1 MTANDSTPSEGQSG
15 DGCTES
21 QDSVAVQNIEKMTHT
36 EIVQYADRE
45 TDATAS
51 EVAAVL
57 REYADALDTDGF
69 ERFRPGL

>member
-1 MTANDSTPSEGQSG
+1 MTANDSTPSEGESA
-15 DGCTES
+15 DGSTES
-21 QDSVAVQNIEKMTHT
+21 QDSVAVNNVKNMMHT
-36 EIVQYADRE
+36 DIVQYADRE

-57 REYADALDTDGF
+57 REYADALETDGF

>member
-1 MTANDSTPSEGQSG
+1 MTANDSTPSKGERT
-15 DGCTES
+15 DGRTES
-21 QDSVAVQNIEKMTHT
+21 KDSVAVSNLKNMVAA

-57 REYADALDTDGF
+57 REYADALETDGF